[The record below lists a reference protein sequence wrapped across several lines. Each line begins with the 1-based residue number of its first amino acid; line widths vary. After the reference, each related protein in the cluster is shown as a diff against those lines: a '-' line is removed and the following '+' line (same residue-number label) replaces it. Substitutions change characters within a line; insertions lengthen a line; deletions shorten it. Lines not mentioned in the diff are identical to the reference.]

1 MLEDYMKG
9 ALLLSGLQ
17 KEHDEVKRLIKSSHR
32 VIFLGNGGSMSS
44 CSHMAHDFLK
54 VGGIKTLCPESPN
67 LITCLA
73 NDYGVENMWLEWFNI
88 QRELNDLLIVISSSG
103 NSTNLVNLVKHA
115 TWCNHK
121 VVTITGFDPSNR
133 LNQLG
138 DVNVHLATESFGVHE
153 QFAGIFLHSIL
164 DDIVKENQY
173 TYSKIQTRI
182 ERFVKAGMSKSEAE
196 LKAQKFSPLSD
207 EQFDAVAEVIIKNLL
222 TGEEKLET
230 LPVSGV

>member
-17 KEHDEVKRLIKSSHR
+17 KEHDEVKRLIKKSHR

-73 NDYGVENMWLEWFNI
+73 NDYGVEDMWIEWLNI
-88 QRELNDLLIVISSSG
+88 QREPDDLLVVISSSG
-103 NSTNLVNLVKHA
+103 NSKNLINAVKRMK
-115 TWCNHK
+115 WYSNP
-121 VVTITGFDPSNR
+121 VVTITAFSPDNK

-164 DDIVKENQY
+164 DDIVKENN
-173 TYSKIQTRI
+173 
-182 ERFVKAGMSKSEAE
+182 E
-196 LKAQKFSPLSD
+196 
-207 EQFDAVAEVIIKNLL
+207 
-222 TGEEKLET
+222 
-230 LPVSGV
+230 